1 MPPVGQTKP
10 AVVPRLSDRVAIGA
24 LTQTYPPELV
34 DQVLAQTGR
43 RERRYRL
50 LPARMVVYYLLA
62 MCLFADIAYVE
73 VLRLLVEALRRPGR
87 LVGAPARLPVK
98 SALIQARV
106 RLGPE
111 PLKALFE
118 QAARPLATTATQ
130 GAWYRGWRLVA
141 IDGTC
146 LDVTDTPANQ
156 AWFGRPRSG
165 RGEGVGAFP
174 KVRVVGLAECGT
186 HAIIGAVMGPYA
198 KGETTLA
205 RELLDTLDAGML
217 VLADRRFTGAALWRK
232 AQATG
237 AALLWRVTTGTKT
250 APALP
255 VDRVL
260 GDGSWLSRLDPDQVV
275 GAAIVVRVLEYTVD
289 DPGRPQTTGQTYRLV
304 TTIGDPELAP
314 AAELAALYH
323 QRWELEGVLDEL
335 KTHQRGAQQVL
346 RSKTPLMVQQEVW
359 AHLLVHYAIR
369 KLMHQAALE
378 HDLDPDRLSFV
389 GSLRIVRRHLVSYQ
403 PFSP

>member
-1 MPPVGQTKP
+1 VW
-10 AVVPRLSDRVAIGA
+10 R
-24 LTQTYPPELV
+24 
-34 DQVLAQTGR
+34 
-43 RERRYRL
+43 
-50 LPARMVVYYLLA
+50 
-62 MCLFADIAYVE
+62 
-73 VLRLLVEALRRPGR
+73 
-87 LVGAPARLPVK
+87 PARLPVK

-118 QAARPLATTATQ
+118 QTARPLATPATQ

-146 LDVTDTPANQ
+146 LDVADTPANQ

-165 RGEGVGAFP
+165 RGEGTGAFP
-174 KVRVVGLAECGT
+174 KLRMVGLAECGT
-186 HAIIGAVMGPYA
+186 HAIIAAVMGPYA

-205 RELLDTLDAGML
+205 PGVLDTLDAGML

-232 AQATG
+232 ARASG

-260 GDGSWLSRLDPDQVV
+260 ADGSWLSRLDPDQVV
-275 GAAIVVRVLEYTVD
+275 GAPIVVRMLEYTID
-289 DPGRPQTTGQTYRLV
+289 DPGRRQASGQIYRLV
-304 TTIGDPELAP
+304 TTILDPGLAP
-314 AAELAALYH
+314 AGELAVLYH

-335 KTHQRGAQQVL
+335 KTH
-346 RSKTPLMVQQEVW
+346 
-359 AHLLVHYAIR
+359 
-369 KLMHQAALE
+369 
-378 HDLDPDRLSFV
+378 
-389 GSLRIVRRHLVSYQ
+389 
-403 PFSP
+403 

>member
-1 MPPVGQTKP
+1 MPPAGQTKP
-10 AVVPRLSDRVAIGA
+10 TVVPRLSDRVAIGA
-24 LTQTYPPELV
+24 LTQTYPPGLV
-34 DQVLAQTGR
+34 DQVLAQCGR
-43 RERRYRL
+43 RERRHRL

-87 LVGAPARLPVK
+87 VVGAAARLPVK

-111 PLKALFE
+111 PLQVLFE
-118 QAARPLATTATQ
+118 QTARPVATQATQ
-130 GAWYRGWRLVA
+130 GAWYRRWRLMA

-146 LDVTDTPANQ
+146 LDAADTPANQ

-186 HAIIGAVMGPYA
+186 HAIIGAAMGPYA

-205 RELLDTLDAGML
+205 RGVLDTLDAGML
-217 VLADRRFTGAALWRK
+217 VLADRLFVGAALWRK

-260 GDGSWLSRLDPDQVV
+260 ADGSWLSRLDPDQVV
-275 GAAIVVRVLEYTVD
+275 GAPIMVRVLEYTID
-289 DPGRPQTTGQTYRLV
+289 DPGRPQAAGQVYRLV
-304 TTIGDPELAP
+304 TTILDPTQAP

-323 QRWELEGVLDEL
+323 QRWRWRACWMSSRPTSV
-335 KTHQRGAQQVL
+335 A
-346 RSKTPLMVQQEVW
+346 RSRCCAPRPPRW
-359 AHLLVHYAIR
+359 C
-369 KLMHQAALE
+369 
-378 HDLDPDRLSFV
+378 S
-389 GSLRIVRRHLVSYQ
+389 RRSGHTCWSTMR
-403 PFSP
+403 SGC

>member
-1 MPPVGQTKP
+1 MPPAGQTKP
-10 AVVPRLSDRVAIGA
+10 MVVPRLSDRVAIGA
-24 LTQTYPPELV
+24 LTQTYPPGLV
-34 DQVLAQTGR
+34 EQVLAECGR
-43 RERRYRL
+43 RERRHRL

-62 MCLFADIAYVE
+62 MCLFADVAYLE

-87 LVGAPARLPVK
+87 RMGAPARLPVK

-118 QAARPLATTATQ
+118 QTARPLATKATQ
-130 GAWYRGWRLVA
+130 GAWYRGWRLMA
-141 IDGTC
+141 IDGSC
-146 LDVTDTPANQ
+146 LDVADTPANQ

-186 HAIIGAVMGPYA
+186 HAIIGAAMGPYA

-205 RELLDTLDAGML
+205 PAVLDGLDAGML
-217 VLADRRFTGAALWRK
+217 VLADRRFVGAALWRK

-237 AALLWRVTTGTKT
+237 AALLWRVTTATKT

-260 GDGSWLSRLDPDQVV
+260 ADGSWLSRLDPDQVV
-275 GAAIVVRVLEYTVD
+275 GAAIVVRVLEYTWMIPAVPRHPD
-289 DPGRPQTTGQTYRLV
+289 APGRP
-304 TTIGDPELAP
+304 D
-314 AAELAALYH
+314 
-323 QRWELEGVLDEL
+323 
-335 KTHQRGAQQVL
+335 RG
-346 RSKTPLMVQQEVW
+346 PG
-359 AHLLVHYAIR
+359 
-369 KLMHQAALE
+369 
-378 HDLDPDRLSFV
+378 P
-389 GSLRIVRRHLVSYQ
+389 
-403 PFSP
+403 